1 MLIESEAMCMVRC
14 MRTNIV
20 IDDDLMAEAQKL
32 AGTRTKKET
41 VDLALR
47 EMVAQR
53 RRREV
58 LALPGK
64 YKWEGDLNEMRRNF
78 FRTFD

>member
-1 MLIESEAMCMVRC
+1 

-20 IDDDLMAEAQKL
+20 IDQQLMAEAQEL
-32 AGTRTKKET
+32 AGTRTMKET

-47 EMVAQR
+47 EFVAYR
-53 RRREV
+53 RRQDMLD
-58 LALPGK
+58 LAGK

-78 FRTFD
+78 LRTFD

>member
-1 MLIESEAMCMVRC
+1 MVMC

-20 IDDDLMAEAQKL
+20 IDQQLMAEAQEL
-32 AGTRTKKET
+32 AGTRTMKET

-47 EMVAQR
+47 EFVAYRKRQDMLD
-53 RRREV
+53 
-58 LALPGK
+58 LAGK

-78 FRTFD
+78 LRTFD

>member
-1 MLIESEAMCMVRC
+1 

-20 IDDDLMAEAQKL
+20 IDKELMAEAQKL
-32 AGTRTKKET
+32 AGTRTMKET

-47 EMVAQR
+47 ELVDR
-53 RRREV
+53 HKR
-58 LALPGK
+58 LGILDLPGK

-78 FRTFD
+78 FRNFD

>member
-1 MLIESEAMCMVRC
+1 MCMVMC

-20 IDDDLMAEAQKL
+20 IDQQLMAEAQEL
-32 AGTRTKKET
+32 AGTRTMKET

-47 EMVAQR
+47 EFVAYRKRQDMLD
-53 RRREV
+53 
-58 LALPGK
+58 LAGK

-78 FRTFD
+78 LRTFD